1 MYGGGFSA
9 IVLYSR
15 VNCVGVS
22 RMSLME
28 VDISVHLTLFCAALL
43 AAMVAE
49 DCRRNAVVSGSTV
62 GGERRN
68 GEHDQ

>member
-1 MYGGGFSA
+1 
-9 IVLYSR
+9 
-15 VNCVGVS
+15 
-22 RMSLME
+22 MSLME